1 MCENSVVF
9 ESRLFCVSC
18 LLRRQCCQVAE
29 ILAKMDKKWADNRS
43 VLEEFKAEFYQK

>member
-1 MCENSVVF
+1 MYENSVVF

-29 ILAKMDKKWADNRS
+29 IPAKMDKKWVDNKS